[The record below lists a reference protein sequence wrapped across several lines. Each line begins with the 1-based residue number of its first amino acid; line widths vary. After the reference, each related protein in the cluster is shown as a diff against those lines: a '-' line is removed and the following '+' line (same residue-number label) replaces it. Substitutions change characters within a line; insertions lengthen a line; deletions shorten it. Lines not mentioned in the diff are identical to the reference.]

1 MTSILVILHDELR
14 NTLTFTISF
23 IVLILIFDYVVRK
36 IKEDEYRLDVNKN
49 LTPLI
54 AFGVILAHFDC

>member
-23 IVLILIFDYVVRK
+23 IVLILIFDYIVRK
-36 IKEDEYRLDVNKN
+36 IKEDE
-49 LTPLI
+49 
-54 AFGVILAHFDC
+54 

>member
-1 MTSILVILHDELR
+1 MSFILVTPHSDLH

-36 IKEDEYRLDVNKN
+36 IKEDE
-49 LTPLI
+49 
-54 AFGVILAHFDC
+54 

>member
-1 MTSILVILHDELR
+1 MSAKLMSSTLVILYDESY

-36 IKEDEYRLDVNKN
+36 TKDD
-49 LTPLI
+49 
-54 AFGVILAHFDC
+54 